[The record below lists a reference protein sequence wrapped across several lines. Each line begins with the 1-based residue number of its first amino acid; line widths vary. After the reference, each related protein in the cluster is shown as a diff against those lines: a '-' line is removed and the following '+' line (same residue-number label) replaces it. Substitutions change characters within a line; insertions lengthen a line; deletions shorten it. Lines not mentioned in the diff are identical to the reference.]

1 MQKLWTVSLLFGFL
15 FSSSPSASAQGS
27 LPPEVAKHGYADMVI
42 FNGKIVS
49 MDDAGANE
57 NPGNIY
63 QAMAVKGDRIMAL
76 GTNDR
81 IRALANAETKTI
93 DLSGQTVIP
102 GIVETHVHLFGGGA
116 VGAEMGIKYPDK
128 GLAINVS
135 AGKDLESTR
144 LRLENAIKEAVSKVQ
159 PGDWVVANVVGNP
172 KEGTSTIRVEDWI
185 AKEDMEPAKR
195 LDVVAPVNP
204 VFIVGGIRGN
214 LNTKGLGVMKSV
226 FPDYDKYIVQA
237 ASPNANVTGD
247 VTPLE
252 FASIQWQ
259 VFYRNQP
266 LSLLAEMLRR
276 DMERAAAHGL
286 TTFGSRMDTTRIVS
300 AYALLNRE
308 KQMPIRFGLLWEVH
322 VEPDLPD
329 VVRRLYTKTGNLTGM
344 GNDYFWMNG
353 VASERWDTSFPMS
366 CLGADAP
373 APPNIKAKELCLK
386 PGDIFWDTLENAVIA
401 GWRLSGIHGIG
412 SDGVR
417 RFLRMID
424 DAVQK
429 GGLSVDD
436 IRNRRFTIE
445 HADVLGK
452 KPDVVAGLKKYGII
466 VSVNPWRL
474 ARYPDFAKDYGPEIE
489 HMMVPVKSLMD
500 QGVRVVG
507 QIEAYQG
514 YGAYWNVLMTR
525 NVNGRVVGPEE
536 AVDRVTVMK
545 MWTKWAGE
553 YMMKEND
560 LGSLELGKLA
570 DFVVLDKDY
579 FTIPIEQINDIRPQ
593 ATVVGGK
600 IVHLGKEFAAR
611 LGMQP
616 VGYQFPDGYK
626 PWGVSA
632 RLNP

>member
-1 MQKLWTVSLLFGFL
+1 MQKLWIAPLLVAAFISL
-15 FSSSPSASAQGS
+15 SPAARAQGS

-49 MDDAGANE
+49 MDDAGTNE

-81 IRALANAETKTI
+81 IRTMANAETKTI

-128 GLAINVS
+128 GLAINVQ

-144 LRLENAIKEAVSKVQ
+144 LRLENAIKEAVSKVP
-159 PGDWVVANVVGNP
+159 PGDWVVASVVGNP

-195 LDVVAPVNP
+195 LDAVAPANP

-507 QIEAYQG
+507 QIESYQG

-600 IVHLGKEFAAR
+600 IVHLGKESAAR

-616 VGYQFPDGYK
+616 VGYQFADGYK

>member
-1 MQKLWTVSLLFGFL
+1 MSKARISIIIFSVSIAFPHFL
-15 FSSSPSASAQGS
+15 RSQAN
-27 LPPEVAKHGYADMVI
+27 LPPEVARQGYADQIV

-49 MDDAGANE
+49 MDDAGSNE

-63 QAMAVKGDRIMAL
+63 QAMAIKGTRIMAL

-81 IRALANAETKTI
+81 IRAMANADTKLI
-93 DLSGQTVIP
+93 DLAGQTVIP

-116 VGAEMGIKYPDK
+116 VGSEMGIPYPDK
-128 GLAINVS
+128 GVQIHLE
-135 AGKDLESTR
+135 AGKDLEATR
-144 LRLENAIKEAVSKVQ
+144 LKLENAVKEAASKLQ
-159 PGDWVVANVVGNP
+159 PGEWVVANVVGNP
-172 KEGTSTIRVEDWI
+172 KEDVSTIRVEDWI
-185 AKEDMEPAKR
+185 AKGKMESAKR
-195 LDVVAPVNP
+195 LDVVAPENP
-204 VFIVGGIRGN
+204 VFITGGIRGN
-214 LNTKGLGVMKSV
+214 LNSKGLGVMRSV
-226 FPDYDKYIVQA
+226 FPDYDKYIVQG
-237 ASPNANVTGD
+237 ASPDANITGD

-252 FASIQWQ
+252 FASIQWM

-266 LSLLAEMLRR
+266 ITLLAEMLRR
-276 DMERAAAHGL
+276 DLERAAAHGV
-286 TTFGSRMDTTRIVS
+286 TTFGSRLDTSRIVS
-300 AYALLNRE
+300 AYALLGRE
-308 KQMPIRFGLLWEVH
+308 KQMPIRFGMLWEIH
-322 VEPDLPD
+322 VEPDDPS
-329 VVRRLYTKTGNLTGM
+329 VVRRFYTKTGNLTGM
-344 GNDYFWMNG
+344 GNDYFWMGG

-373 APPNIKAKELCLK
+373 APANIKAKELCLK
-386 PGDIFWDTLENAVIA
+386 PGDIYWDTLQNAVLA

-424 DAVQK
+424 DAVK
-429 GGLSVDD
+429 MGPISVDD
-436 IRNRRFTIE
+436 IRKRRFTIE

-489 HMMVPVKSLMD
+489 HMMVPVKSLID

-514 YGAYWNVLMTR
+514 YGTYWNVLMTR

-536 AVDRVTVMK
+536 AVGRVTVMK
-545 MWTKWAGE
+545 MWTKWASE

-560 LGSLELGKLA
+560 LGSLEPGKFA

-579 FTIPIEQINDIRPQ
+579 FTIPMEAIRDIRPQ
-593 ATVVGGK
+593 ATFVGGK
-600 IVHLGKEFAAR
+600 AIHLDKQYAAK
-611 LGMQP
+611 LGTQP
-616 VGYQFPDGYK
+616 VGYQFRDDYR
-626 PWGVSA
+626 PWGESA
-632 RLNP
+632 RMNP